1 MFYLLKLSLF
11 ILITAPAAVATVL
24 LGLID
29 RHGKLA
35 YSFSRFW
42 CALIL
47 IMGGIRLNVAGR
59 EHIDPRRQYIFMV
72 NHQSNIDIPVLVRSL
87 AGFQLRWIAKRE
99 LLWIPFFGWAMWASK
114 HIMLDRADPLDAV
127 KSIERARDRIAAGIS
142 VVVFPEGTRSR
153 DGRLLRFK
161 KGGFLLAVKANR
173 PIVPVTIIG
182 SRQLLSAGAWRL
194 QRGTIDVIIGRPI
207 EIAGFRP
214 GNLRHLSALVRQAI
228 ESHLSC
234 LGRDT
239 TEPARDSQQ
248 RIDKM
253 EFLKE
258 RSI

>member
-11 ILITAPAAVATVL
+11 LLITAPAALVTIL

-35 YSFSRFW
+35 YSFSRSW
-42 CALIL
+42 SALIL
-47 IMGGIRLNVAGR
+47 TMGGVKVNVAGR
-59 EHIDPRRQYIFMV
+59 EHIDARQQYIFMV

-87 AGFQLRWIAKRE
+87 GGFQLRWIAKRE

-114 HIMLDRADPLDAV
+114 HIMLDRANPLDAV
-127 KSIERARDRIAAGIS
+127 KTIQRARDRIAAGIS

-173 PIVPVTIIG
+173 PVVPVTLIG
-182 SRQLLSAGAWRL
+182 SRQLLPAGAWRL
-194 QRGTIDVIIGRPI
+194 RRGTIDVVIGRPI
-207 EIAGFRP
+207 PIEGFRP
-214 GNLRHLSALVRQAI
+214 GNLRHLSAHVHQVI

-234 LGRDT
+234 TARDALLPLQDLQQT
-239 TEPARDSQQ
+239 TE
-248 RIDKM
+248 K
-253 EFLKE
+253 
-258 RSI
+258 RSL